1 MIYMVNMKC
10 FIKNVQIM
18 KVFKVRILGVNIIS
32 TVAFNISESCPTF
45 LELDHIFRHFF
56 QTEGVDVSLIGV
68 SFN

>member
-1 MIYMVNMKC
+1 MIYMVNMKR

-32 TVAFNISESCPTF
+32 TVAFNISECCPTF
-45 LELDHIFRHFF
+45 LEFNHIFQHFF
-56 QTEGVDVSLIGV
+56 QTGVDVSLIGV

>member
-1 MIYMVNMKC
+1 MIYMVNMKR

-18 KVFKVRILGVNIIS
+18 KVFKVRILGVNIS

-45 LELDHIFRHFF
+45 LQLDHIFQHFF